1 MSLKATKGNQA
12 AAWDQ
17 LAHFDGRK
25 EAYIN
30 GCTGELSIG
39 VLGIERKRD
48 ESRELHQ
55 RNAQL
60 DLLEKM
66 CRLQEES
73 RTRERNE
80 RNRKARLSKSA
91 AESSPRR
98 GTEISRQLRADI

>member
-1 MSLKATKGNQA
+1 MTLRATKGVQA

-17 LAHFDGRK
+17 LAAFDGRK

-66 CRLQEES
+66 CRLKEER
-73 RTRERNE
+73 RTRERN
-80 RNRKARLSKSA
+80 RAARLSKSA